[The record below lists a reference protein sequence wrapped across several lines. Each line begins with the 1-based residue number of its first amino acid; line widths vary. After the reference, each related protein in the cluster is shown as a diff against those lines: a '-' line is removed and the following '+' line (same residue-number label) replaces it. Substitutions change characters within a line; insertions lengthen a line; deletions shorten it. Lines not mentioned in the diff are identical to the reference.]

1 MYLSGKERDKLAL
14 RNAGVLAQNRLANGL
29 KLNYPEVVALLAS
42 QVCELAREGKH
53 SVAQIMD
60 VGRTMIGR
68 RQVMPGVK
76 PMLSMVQVEA
86 TFRDGTKLV
95 TIDDPICKE
104 DGDLSLAL
112 KGSFFPV
119 PDVSVFA
126 EETKDDAAE
135 SIPGEIIPDS
145 SAEDIVINKGRKRLK
160 LSVTNTGDRPV
171 QVGSHYHFTETNRC
185 LDFDREATVGM
196 RLNIPAGTAVRFEP
210 GETKSVV
217 LVKIAGN
224 QIVRGGNNLVNG
236 SATLSEEVSAR
247 IAAFENA
254 KDAAPPDAKRRKV
267 EGKMTC
273 RCSRRFFEI
282 CSYWLLCYSERL
294 T

>member
-1 MYLSGKERDKLAL
+1 MYLSRKERDKLAL
-14 RNAGVLAQNRLANGL
+14 RNAGRLAQQRLANGL
-29 KLNYPEVVALLAS
+29 RLNYPEVVALIAS
-42 QVCELAREGKH
+42 QICELARAGKH

-60 VGRTMIGR
+60 IGRTMIGR

-86 TFRDGTKLV
+86 TFPDGTKLV

-104 DGDLSLAL
+104 DGDLPLAL

-119 PDVSVFA
+119 PDLTVFA
-126 EETKDDAAE
+126 APVQTDEEE
-135 SIPGEIIPDS
+135 SESVLVPGEVITDE
-145 SAEDIVINKGRKRLK
+145 SAEDIVINAGRKRLK
-160 LSVTNTGDRPV
+160 LGVTNTGDRPV

-217 LVKIAGN
+217 LVEIAGKKL
-224 QIVRGGNNLVNG
+224 VRGGNNLVNG
-236 SATLSEEVSAR
+236 KAELSEEVSAR
-247 IAAFENA
+247 IAAFASTGDSEG
-254 KDAAPPDAKRRKV
+254 PPDAKRRKV
-267 EGKMTC
+267 EGRVFD
-273 RCSRRFFEI
+273 RCFCWCMLIWVWVS
-282 CSYWLLCYSERL
+282 S
-294 T
+294 